1 MTNEMQLPIL
11 PSLYSQLP
19 RLMTTVVTAAGIL
32 FLATTS
38 RAQSQETH
46 PPSFSVLYSFT
57 GGADGANPGGAG
69 IGDLFL
75 DEQGNLY
82 GGASFG
88 ADTSAACGSYGCGV
102 VFKLDRKGRES
113 VLHTFSGPPDG
124 AYPYSGVIRD
134 EEGNLFGTAAGGGTG
149 ALAAGTV
156 YKLDRAGNETVLHSF
171 TGGTDGNGPD
181 GGLIRDKQGNLY
193 GTTILGG
200 DLSSCGGDGCGV
212 VFKMDRSG
220 KETVLHNFAG
230 LDGAFPGASLVQDEE
245 GTLYGTT
252 NDGGA
257 FGQGVLFKLDPK
269 GKETVLYSFTGGSDG
284 GQPEGLMRDEDGS
297 LYGVAQDAG
306 AFGNGVLYKLD
317 EYGTFTVLHAFTGG
331 ADGGVPYGT
340 PLRIGSDVY
349 GTTFFG
355 GNLTT
360 CGGFC
365 GVVYKVDKGGN
376 ETVLYSFTGGAD
388 GANPTTGLV
397 TDYEGNLYGAT
408 YAGGD
413 LPSPA
418 YACFG
423 IGCGVIYK
431 ITLH

>member
-1 MTNEMQLPIL
+1 MTNEMQLRGL
-11 PSLYSQLP
+11 PSLHSQL
-19 RLMTTVVTAAGIL
+19 LQQLIVAVMAAGL
-32 FLATTS
+32 MLLANAS
-38 RAQSQETH
+38 RAQSQNTH
-46 PPSFSVLYSFT
+46 LPSFSVLYTFT
-57 GGADGANPGGAG
+57 GGADGANPGGGG
-69 IGDLFL
+69 IGDLFI
-75 DEQGNLY
+75 DEQGDLY

-88 ADTSAACGSYGCGV
+88 ADTACGNYGCGV
-102 VFKLDRKGRES
+102 LFKLDRNGRQS
-113 VLHTFSGPPDG
+113 VLHTFTPPPDG
-124 AYPYSGVIRD
+124 SNPYSGVIRD
-134 EEGNLFGTAAGGGTG
+134 EGGTLYGTTGSGGTG
-149 ALAAGTV
+149 ALTAGTV

-171 TGGTDGNGPD
+171 TGGADGNGPN
-181 GGLIRDKQGNLY
+181 GGLVRDKQGNLF
-193 GTTILGG
+193 GATIAGG
-200 DLSSCGGDGCGV
+200 DLSGCGGGGCGI
-212 VFKMDRSG
+212 VFKVDRSG
-220 KETVLHNFAG
+220 EETVLHNFVG
-230 LDGAFPGASLVQDEE
+230 LEGAFPSASLVQDEE

-257 FGQGVLFKLDPK
+257 FGQGVLFKLDSK

-284 GQPEGLMRDEDGS
+284 AQPGGLMRDKDGS

-306 AFGNGVLYKLD
+306 AYSNGVLYKLD
-317 EYGTFTVLHAFTGG
+317 VHGTFTVLHAFTGG

-340 PLRIGSDVY
+340 PLRIGSDIY

-355 GNLTT
+355 GPATP
-360 CGGFC
+360 CAGFC
-365 GVVYKVDKGGN
+365 GVVYKVDGRGN
-376 ETVLYSFTGGAD
+376 ETVLYSFTGGTD

-397 TDYEGNLYGAT
+397 QDEEGNLYGAT